1 MGGLS
6 NHRELIAWQ
15 QAVSL
20 VELVYRETATFP
32 KQETYGLATQIRRS
46 AAVSIPANI
55 AEGAGRNSAK
65 ELIQFLGIASGSKAE
80 LDTHLEIAHRLG
92 MIPTGSPVFSQL
104 ERVGQLLTALRKSLQ
119 NQLRP
124 ATIRSTND

>member
-20 VELVYRETATFP
+20 VELVYRETAIFP

-46 AAVSIPANI
+46 AVSIPANI
-55 AEGAGRNSAK
+55 AEGAGRNSVK

-92 MIPTGSPVFSQL
+92 MIRTDSPVFSQL

-124 ATIRSTND
+124 ASIKSTND